1 MCGIAG
7 LIGWTGTENQISDII
22 KKFQSSLHHR
32 GPDNKGHWVSKKEMI
47 SLVHTRLSI
56 LDLSKSGNQPM
67 HSSCDRYTISFN
79 GEIYNHLEI
88 RTILNSY
95 KKNIFWKSTS
105 DTETLLESF
114 SILGIDE
121 TLKIIRGMFAI
132 AVYDKKNKEINLIR
146 DRYGEKPLYL
156 LKLKNQIFAF
166 SSDIIAFSDIKEFSL
181 SLDLQGLAC
190 FFQRG
195 YIAAPLSIWK
205 NVKKIMPGTKTTIS
219 LGKDRKYYLSK
230 EEKYWSIK
238 DNAIYGQKN
247 LYQGTY
253 EEGKKD
259 LENLFFEILKG
270 QSLSDVPLGVFLSGG
285 IDSSLIAALL
295 KKISPSNIRTFS
307 IGFENE
313 MYDESKYAEAVANHL
328 KTEHITLHAKS
339 VDALRLVEEMPKVY
353 SEPFADSS
361 QIPTTLLSILAKKY
375 VTVALCGDGGD
386 ELFSGYTRYIF
397 ANNSFKYFTMG
408 PNLVRHTLSRI
419 IKMFPPEVLNS
430 FGKYLKVNRLGD
442 RSYKA
447 SEIIVSQNLEDYYD
461 KLISYWPNE
470 TIVSTK
476 NTIKYEFSKE
486 LGNIEN
492 MMLADQLSYLPN
504 DILVKGDR
512 AAMSQSLET
521 RSPFLDHHL
530 SDFAWSTPLEWRI
543 KNNKGKHILRDIL
556 YKHVPKKL
564 IDRPK
569 QGFGLPVNE
578 WIRGPLKDW
587 AINLVDKKNLPKDG
601 FINGELARK
610 ILNEHLSHKRNW
622 DYRLWPI
629 LMWQQWNIERGNI
642 K

>member
-219 LGKDRKYYLSK
+219 LCKDRKYYLSK

-270 QSLSDVPLGVFLSGG
+270 QSLSDVPLGIFLSGG
-285 IDSSLIAALL
+285 IDSSLIATLL

-339 VDALRLVEEMPKVY
+339 ADALRLVEEMPKVY

-476 NTIKYEFSKE
+476 NTNKYEFSKE

>member
-270 QSLSDVPLGVFLSGG
+270 QSLSDVPLGIFLSGG

>member
-205 NVKKIMPGTKTTIS
+205 NVKK
-219 LGKDRKYYLSK
+219 
-230 EEKYWSIK
+230 
-238 DNAIYGQKN
+238 
-247 LYQGTY
+247 
-253 EEGKKD
+253 
-259 LENLFFEILKG
+259 
-270 QSLSDVPLGVFLSGG
+270 
-285 IDSSLIAALL
+285 
-295 KKISPSNIRTFS
+295 
-307 IGFENE
+307 
-313 MYDESKYAEAVANHL
+313 
-328 KTEHITLHAKS
+328 
-339 VDALRLVEEMPKVY
+339 
-353 SEPFADSS
+353 
-361 QIPTTLLSILAKKY
+361 
-375 VTVALCGDGGD
+375 
-386 ELFSGYTRYIF
+386 
-397 ANNSFKYFTMG
+397 
-408 PNLVRHTLSRI
+408 
-419 IKMFPPEVLNS
+419 
-430 FGKYLKVNRLGD
+430 
-442 RSYKA
+442 
-447 SEIIVSQNLEDYYD
+447 
-461 KLISYWPNE
+461 
-470 TIVSTK
+470 
-476 NTIKYEFSKE
+476 
-486 LGNIEN
+486 
-492 MMLADQLSYLPN
+492 
-504 DILVKGDR
+504 
-512 AAMSQSLET
+512 
-521 RSPFLDHHL
+521 
-530 SDFAWSTPLEWRI
+530 
-543 KNNKGKHILRDIL
+543 
-556 YKHVPKKL
+556 
-564 IDRPK
+564 
-569 QGFGLPVNE
+569 
-578 WIRGPLKDW
+578 
-587 AINLVDKKNLPKDG
+587 
-601 FINGELARK
+601 
-610 ILNEHLSHKRNW
+610 
-622 DYRLWPI
+622 
-629 LMWQQWNIERGNI
+629 
-642 K
+642 

>member
-32 GPDNKGHWVSKKEMI
+32 GPDNKGCWVSKKEMI

-253 EEGKKD
+253 QEGKKD

-270 QSLSDVPLGVFLSGG
+270 QSLSDVPLGIFLSGG

-295 KKISPSNIRTFS
+295 KKISPSNIKTFS

-313 MYDESKYAEAVANHL
+313 MYDESKYAEAVASHL

-339 VDALRLVEEMPKVY
+339 ADALRLVEEMPKVY

>member
-270 QSLSDVPLGVFLSGG
+270 QSLSDVPLGIFLSGG

-339 VDALRLVEEMPKVY
+339 EDALRLVEEMPKVY

>member
-195 YIAAPLSIWK
+195 YIAAPLSIWE

-270 QSLSDVPLGVFLSGG
+270 QSLSDVPLGIFLSGG

-339 VDALRLVEEMPKVY
+339 EDALRLVEEMPKVY